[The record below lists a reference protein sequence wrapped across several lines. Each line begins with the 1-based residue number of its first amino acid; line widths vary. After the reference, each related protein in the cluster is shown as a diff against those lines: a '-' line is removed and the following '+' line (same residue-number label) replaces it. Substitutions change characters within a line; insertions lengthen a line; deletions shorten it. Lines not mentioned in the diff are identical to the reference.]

1 MTFNFSDIYL
11 PLSMCRFFN
20 GIRLKCNTNNHF
32 LAAEL
37 MKFID
42 QKVDPCEDFY
52 AFACGSFEK
61 NTIIPDDESSVD
73 TFSLLSD
80 ELTKKLRI
88 LIENSIE
95 KEEAYPFK
103 LVKKLYQSCLNKSR
117 FLKMESNVLFRNQ
130 LNTVSYFDPAHAEE
144 KGTSPL
150 DEILNQLGGWPA
162 VVGDKWNQDEFVW
175 YEKAYQFRRL
185 GYSTDYLFSFSVTSD
200 QKNSTRRVIDV
211 YSH

>member
-1 MTFNFSDIYL
+1 
-11 PLSMCRFFN
+11 
-20 GIRLKCNTNNHF
+20 
-32 LAAEL
+32 
-37 MKFID
+37 
-42 QKVDPCEDFY
+42 
-52 AFACGSFEK
+52 
-61 NTIIPDDESSVD
+61 
-73 TFSLLSD
+73 
-80 ELTKKLRI
+80 
-88 LIENSIE
+88 
-95 KEEAYPFK
+95 
-103 LVKKLYQSCLNKSR
+103 
-117 FLKMESNVLFRNQ
+117 MESNVLFRNQ